1 MSESSKVS
9 LDDAAAAD
17 VVNDFMTAV
26 GEIKKTISNI
36 GTDIE
41 AAKPGWQGD
50 ASTACAKKAVEWQD
64 EGDRLNAK
72 LDHMTSLLFEGGK
85 TKNEVDAG
93 NVDSFTNL
101 V

>member
-1 MSESSKVS
+1 MSKVS

-17 VVNDFMTAV
+17 VVNEFMTAV

-36 GTDIE
+36 GLDIE

-50 ASTACAKKAVEWQD
+50 ANSACGKAAEAWQD
-64 EGDRLNAK
+64 EGGRLNNK
-72 LDHMTSLLFEGGK
+72 LDDMTSKIFEGGQTK
-85 TKNEVDAG
+85 TNIDAE